1 MSYNV
6 LIVDDSSV
14 VRTVVRKTI
23 EMSGIEMASVHEAA
37 NGKEALE
44 VLNKEWI
51 DIVFADLNM
60 PEMGGVELVQK
71 MSEDSLLVSTPVVII
86 SSERREKRITELK
99 ERGIRAYI
107 KKPFRPE
114 SFANVVTK
122 VLKDIDAEGANNV
135 G

>member
-1 MSYNV
+1 MGNRRV
-6 LIVDDSSV
+6 KIMVFGAHPDDCDIRTGGIAIKHAALGNRVRFVSV
-14 VRTVVRKTI
+14 T
-23 EMSGIEMASVHEAA
+23 
-37 NGKEALE
+37 NGDAGHHQ
-44 VLNKEWI
+44 
-51 DIVFADLNM
+51 
-60 PEMGGVELVQK
+60 MGGVELVQK
-71 MSEDSLLVSTPVVII
+71 MSEDSLLVSTQVVII